1 MCGLAG
7 LFLPTS
13 ANVVE
18 ADIAAMLAVTR
29 HRGPDGI
36 GCYTSDNKHFQ
47 AGFTRLA
54 IIDLAT
60 GDQPLIRNGGE
71 MVLLGNGEIYNY
83 RELRTELSA
92 RGHAFKTQG
101 DMEAALE
108 SYVAKGRDFVN
119 DLNGMYAIALYE
131 REPHRLILVRDRLGV
146 KPLYW
151 ARTAGGGLV
160 FASEV
165 KALFASG
172 LVTPT
177 IDEGSV
183 AAYLAHGYVPAP
195 ATLYRGVS
203 KLPPAS
209 IMTVEADGALRIE
222 RYWRA
227 SPAQD
232 LPPDA
237 PGIRAHLTALMRDAV
252 RLQLRSDVPV
262 GAMLSGG
269 LDSGLLVAL
278 AAEQVERPL
287 KTYTVRFLGGKVDET
302 PLAAEVAGRYG
313 TDHSVFELSTD
324 SAAQLLPR
332 LCWHADEPLADA
344 SLLPNHLINQVI
356 GRETRVV
363 LNGTGGDELFA
374 GYGRYFRL
382 PVEARYLK
390 LPQALRRLLEPMV
403 GVVDPFLAWQL
414 ARAEK
419 FDTDRGGYLHDHC
432 ALFPPPIRALLGCH
446 LTMPEPAQAGFFAE
460 FAGPADSAALYA
472 ELNTYL
478 PEDLLTL
485 LDRTTMAHSVE
496 GRVPLLDHRLV
507 EAALG
512 VPPAIRTPGGRQK
525 ALERDI
531 AAEFLPQSLLNAPKQ
546 GFASPVPAW
555 FSTGGLAPL
564 ARRLL
569 TRKQSL
575 ERGWWS
581 KAGVERLLAQP
592 ERHAFRLYS
601 LLVLELTIR
610 LHVEGA
616 FSEAPGASLAEMADA
631 G

>member
-7 LFLPTS
+7 LFLPAS
-13 ANVVE
+13 APVAE
-18 ADIAAMLAVTR
+18 ADIAAMLRVMR
-29 HRGPDGI
+29 HRGPDGTGI
-36 GCYTSDNKHFQ
+36 HVSHDHRFQ

-60 GDQPLIRNGGE
+60 GDQPLVRGGGE
-71 MVLLGNGEIYNY
+71 LVLLGNGEVYNY
-83 RELRTELSA
+83 RELRSELSA

-108 SYVAKGRDFVN
+108 LFHAKGGDFVHG
-119 DLNGMYAIALYE
+119 LNGMYAMALYE
-131 REPHRLILVRDRLGV
+131 RDAHRLLLLRDRLGI

-151 ARTAGGGLV
+151 TRVRGGGVL
-160 FASEV
+160 FASEI

-172 LVTPT
+172 RAAPE
-177 IDEGSV
+177 IDETSV
-183 AAYLAHGYVPAP
+183 AAYLGHGYVPAP
-195 ATLYRGVS
+195 ATLYKGVF

-209 IMTVEADGALRIE
+209 LMTVEANGEIRIE

-227 SPAQD
+227 SPAAD
-232 LPPDA
+232 LPQDEA
-237 PGIRAHLTALMRDAV
+237 GIKARLVEILDDAV
-252 RLQLRSDVPV
+252 GLQLRSDVPV

-269 LDSGLLVAL
+269 IDSGLLVAL
-278 AAEQVERPL
+278 AARRLDRPL
-287 KTYTVRFLGGKVDET
+287 KTYTVRFSGARVDET
-302 PLAAEVAGRYG
+302 PLAAQVAARYG
-313 TDHSVFELSTD
+313 TDHTVFELSTD

-344 SLLPNHLINQVI
+344 SLLPNHLINEVI

-363 LNGTGGDELFA
+363 LNGTGGDELFG

-382 PVEARYLK
+382 PVEARYLTLPRTLRK
-390 LPQALRRLLEPMV
+390 LAEAVV
-403 GVVDPFLAWQL
+403 GTANPFLAWQL

-419 FDTDRGGYLHDHC
+419 FDGNRGAYLFDHC
-432 ALFPPPIRALLGCH
+432 TLFPPPVMALLGGKLALPH
-446 LTMPEPAQAGFFAE
+446 PAQAGFFAQY
-460 FAGPADSAALYA
+460 AGPADSAALYA

-478 PEDLLTL
+478 PEDLLCL

-507 EAALG
+507 EAALA
-512 VPPAIRTPGGRQK
+512 VPPEIRNPGGRQK
-525 ALERDI
+525 ALERAI
-531 AAEFLPQSLLNAPKQ
+531 AADYLPDSLLSAPKQ

-555 FSTGGLAPL
+555 FETGGLAPL

-575 ERGWWS
+575 DRGWWS
-581 KAGVERLLAQP
+581 KDGIERLLAQP
-592 ERHAFRLYS
+592 GRHAFRLYA
-601 LLVLELTIR
+601 LLALELTVR
-610 LHVEGA
+610 LHGEG
-616 FSEAPGASLAEMADA
+616 SYGEAPTASLAEMAD